1 MIEGSRVLVDSNVI
15 IDLIRDDPQW
25 AAWSADAIAAS
36 SGAAINPIIFAE
48 LCYQKT
54 SAGEVDEVLAVL
66 GLGYAELPRE
76 ALFLASQ
83 AYRGYWQRGGTKTAP
98 LADFFIGSH
107 AEAEGFT
114 LLTRDPTRY
123 QTYFPTVPLICP

>member
-1 MIEGSRVLVDSNVI
+1 MIEGSKVLVDSNVI
-15 IDLIRDDPQW
+15 IDLIQDDPQW

-36 SGAAINPIIFAE
+36 PDAIINPIIFSE

-54 SAGEVDEVLAVL
+54 SAGEVDEMLAVL
-66 GLGYAELPRE
+66 GLGYAELPCE

-83 AYRGYWQRGGTKTAP
+83 AYRDYRQRGGAKTAP
-98 LADFFIGSH
+98 LADFFIGAH

-114 LLTRDPTRY
+114 LLTRDPARY